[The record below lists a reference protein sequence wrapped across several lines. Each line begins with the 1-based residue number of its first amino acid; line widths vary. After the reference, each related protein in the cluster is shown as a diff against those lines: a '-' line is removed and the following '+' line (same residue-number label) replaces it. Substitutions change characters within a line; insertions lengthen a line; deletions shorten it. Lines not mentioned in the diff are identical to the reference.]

1 MEYRNH
7 GNDDHTENNNNSS
20 TIYNTTV
27 FIQSDP
33 ETQEIKNWKERLISI
48 IENVPAK
55 ADTLKPIIQ
64 LLVAA
69 ISPSKIY
76 MLQHKGTINAPSGGY
91 IDLLLVIASKCDIP
105 FAELEPTLEIAYLK
119 DQRVC
124 CSLHSEGNLLEN
136 LRLGHIF
143 YSLNC
148 IPGNLIYDD
157 ETVKLPATTP
167 QVIQEIKRISREKFT
182 RIFDK
187 ALHFYESALSLHQN
201 HPSQIIAFMLHQSI
215 ELTYRG
221 MLQCL
226 NGYDKKTHDIRSLKK
241 YIRRCA
247 PQMNTIFP
255 DGKEEEKHL
264 LDVLEAS
271 YLDSRYEHNYC
282 ISENDLDLL
291 IEKARQLHISAKEI
305 IEATLNGN

>member
-1 MEYRNH
+1 METYQNCDHNH
-7 GNDDHTENNNNSS
+7 NNCNNP
-20 TIYNTTV
+20 TTNYNTNI
-27 FIQSDP
+27 FIQPDSDSK
-33 ETQEIKNWKERLISI
+33 EIIIWKEKLASI
-48 IENVPAK
+48 LENVPAEV
-55 ADTLKPIIQ
+55 DTLKPLIQ

-69 ISPSKIY
+69 ISPSKIFL
-76 MLQHKGTINAPSGGY
+76 LQHKDTINAPSGRH
-91 IDLLLVIASKCDIP
+91 IDLLMVIASKCALP
-105 FAELEPTLEIAYLK
+105 FTELEPILEIAYLK

-148 IPGNLIYDD
+148 IPENLIYDD
-157 ETVKLPATTP
+157 KAIELRATTP
-167 QVIQEIKRISREKFT
+167 QVIQEIKSISKEKFT

-187 ALHFYESALSLHQN
+187 ALHFYECALSLHQN
-201 HPSQIIAFMLHQSI
+201 HSSQIIAFMLHQSI
-215 ELTYRG
+215 ELTCRG

-241 YIRRCA
+241 YLRRCA
-247 PQMNTIFP
+247 PQMNAIFP

-271 YLDSRYEHNYC
+271 YLDPRYEHNYS
-282 ISENDLDLL
+282 ISGNDLDVL
-291 IEKARQLHISAKEI
+291 IEKTRQLHISAKEI
-305 IEATLNGN
+305 VEATLNGN